1 MDVLT
6 PSQYQI
12 LKFAWQQ
19 NSFTIEELARSDVGA
34 DRKDATLRTVC
45 DRIVD
50 KGFLSAEKKKGQA
63 VRYAPIISKQNYM
76 ILLAQTWF
84 ADASE
89 DDKRFFKWAM
99 DQI

>member
-6 PSQYQI
+6 PSQYRI
-12 LKFAWQQ
+12 LKFAWLKKE
-19 NSFTIEELARSDVGA
+19 FTIEELQKSEAGA

-45 DRIVD
+45 ERIVD
-50 KGFLSAEKKKGQA
+50 KGFLKSEKKKGQA
-63 VRYAPIISKQNYM
+63 VRYTAIISKQNYM

-89 DDKRFFKWAM
+89 DEKRFFKWAM